1 MTYWLSNPKVRLALL
16 FNGLYLISMY
26 APTGY
31 VRRPPRAYTYGRP
44 GSAAPR
50 RPPLDVPLPPPPG
63 PTKATTYRDERGGDL
78 NVYLQK
84 DLALSG
90 ARGSRLLL
98 SPTFTLRK
106 DDGSPE
112 SVLLRFISFSDDPL
126 FSDGAGL
133 VISADGK
140 QVWPASGE
148 DGEPL
153 WRGWAEERVP
163 PHVTED
169 GRGGVVENV
178 GKMIPYEVFAD
189 VIRAKRVVLNLG
201 PHLVEL
207 NAEHLEALRD
217 MHRILTQ
224 PPAEAGT
231 RKRL

>member
-1 MTYWLSNPKVRLALL
+1 MTDWLSNSKVRLALL
-16 FNGLYLISMY
+16 FNGLYLLSLY

-31 VRRPPRAYTYGRP
+31 VRRPPRAYAYAPP

-50 RPPLDVPLPPPPG
+50 RPSLYVPLPPPLW
-63 PTKATTYRDERGGDL
+63 PTGAATYRDQRGGGL

-98 SPTFTLRK
+98 SPTYTLREG
-106 DDGSPE
+106 DGSPE
-112 SVLLRFISFSDDPL
+112 SVLLRFISFSDDPT
-126 FSDGAGL
+126 FSGGARL

-140 QVWPASGE
+140 QVWPAAGE

-163 PHVTED
+163 PHVTYDE
-169 GRGGVVENV
+169 RGGAVENV
-178 GKMIPYEVFAD
+178 GKTIPYEVFAD

-207 NAEHLEALRD
+207 NAEQLEALRD
-217 MHRILTQ
+217 MHRALAQ
-224 PPAEAGT
+224 PPAGAGA
-231 RKRL
+231 RERP